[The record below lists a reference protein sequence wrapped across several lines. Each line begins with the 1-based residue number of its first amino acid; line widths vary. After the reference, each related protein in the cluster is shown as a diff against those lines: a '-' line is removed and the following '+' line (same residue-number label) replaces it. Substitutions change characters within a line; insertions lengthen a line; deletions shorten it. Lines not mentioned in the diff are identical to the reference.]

1 MHWQLSIIAHIRRH
15 VKSTR
20 SLHKA
25 HGSHCISM
33 SQQQKRAK
41 DMAESHHLLL
51 ELISSEP
58 FMQECLQTI
67 ENICLSRELDFT
79 MHGGTPPSADFKEF
93 INRHYP
99 RFLKNA
105 IRQAH
110 GLGFVVWCVRRLPSG
125 DKIPEVLP
133 LGTFTWSVEMDPTH
147 CSTLRYRVQLVV
159 KDVPFRVTEWVQPTF
174 NVNEGS
180 ILHATVQTPLAHLIE
195 EYRILRETVRR
206 YHHAD
211 AWNTTARIV
220 VSSDPKQFNHDVSQ
234 KEVFDTLDFLKGA
247 IETRKKQSLTAVEEV
262 FANQRPSNH
271 NEMVYEL
278 PPHHHVEQMPV
289 LKPVVDIAFITN
301 KFRHSVC
308 SLLGIPPE
316 MVMADHETRNQMR
329 GGGRATSRIFQN
341 KMSRMCMFLS
351 DLLQEA
357 HEHIYKEKARFHL
370 VALPRLEIQGMEDLK
385 TLHEIG
391 VLQPDHAIQLSEVLL
406 GPSPASKRRKVQPAA
421 KVECSNS
428 GKDNGNG
435 ENKKKQDLTNL

>member
-1 MHWQLSIIAHIRRH
+1 MPTGTH
-15 VKSTR
+15 
-20 SLHKA
+20 
-25 HGSHCISM
+25 
-33 SQQQKRAK
+33 QQKRAQ

-51 ELISSEP
+51 ELLSSEP
-58 FMQECLQTI
+58 FMQECLQMI

-79 MHGGTPPSADFKEF
+79 MQSGGTPPSADFKSF

-125 DKIPEVLP
+125 DKVPEVLP
-133 LGTFTWSVEMDPTH
+133 LGTFTWTVEMDPTSS
-147 CSTLRYRVQLVV
+147 STLRYRIQLVV
-159 KDVPFRVTEWVQPTF
+159 KDVPFRVTEWVQPNF

-195 EYRILRETVRR
+195 EYRILRETIRR

-211 AWNTTARIV
+211 AWNTTARVV
-220 VSSDPKQFNHDVSQ
+220 VSSEPKQFNHEASQ

-247 IETRKKQSLTAVEEV
+247 MENRKKQSLTAVEEA

-271 NEMVYEL
+271 REMVYEL
-278 PPHHHVEQMPV
+278 PPHHHIEQMPV
-289 LKPVVDIAFITN
+289 LKPVVDIDFMTN

-316 MVMADHETRNQMR
+316 MIIADRETQKHSR
-329 GGGRATSRIFQN
+329 GGKATSRIFQN
-341 KMSRMCMFLS
+341 KMSRMCNFLS
-351 DLLQEA
+351 DLLQEV
-357 HEHIYKEKARFHL
+357 HEHIYKERVKFHL

-385 TLHEIG
+385 ILHEIG
-391 VLQPDHAIQLSEVLL
+391 VLQPDHAILLSEVLL
-406 GPSPASKRRKVQPAA
+406 GPGPASKRRKPLQKKQQPAA
-421 KVECSNS
+421 
-428 GKDNGNG
+428 DD
-435 ENKKKQDLTNL
+435 KKTTSTKESIDL